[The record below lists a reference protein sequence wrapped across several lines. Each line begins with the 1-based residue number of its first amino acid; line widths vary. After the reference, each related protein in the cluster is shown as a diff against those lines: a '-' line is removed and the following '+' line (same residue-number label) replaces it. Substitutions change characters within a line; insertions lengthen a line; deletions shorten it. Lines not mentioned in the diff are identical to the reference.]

1 MYQARLFST
10 YNLSDHNILL
20 YKTERLLDYIIEY
33 WHWIVLGIVLML
45 SEMFIGSFFIFWFG
59 AAAFV
64 VGLLILPL
72 PEMSLAA
79 QLIIWV
85 VSSAA
90 FVLAW
95 FKLIK
100 PLNIDK
106 TKAGLSKEALIGEIG
121 QVLQVPSGDKRGKV
135 RFPAPVLGSD
145 EWLIISHETVSIGDR
160 VSVVDLSGN
169 ALIVKKA

>member
-1 MYQARLFST
+1 MEFAF
-10 YNLSDHNILL
+10 
-20 YKTERLLDYIIEY
+20 EY
-33 WHWIVLGIVLML
+33 WQWIVFGIALML
-45 SEMFIGSFFIFWFG
+45 SEIFIGSFFIVWFG
-59 AAAFV
+59 AAAVV

-72 PEMSLAA
+72 PNMSGTA
-79 QLIIWV
+79 QLVIWAI
-85 VSSAA
+85 SSASFA
-90 FVLAW
+90 LAW

-106 TKAGLSKEALIGEIG
+106 TKAGLSKEALLGEVG

-145 EWLIISHETVSIGDR
+145 EWLIISHEAVSIGDR

-169 ALIVKKA
+169 ALIVKKV